1 MNLDLVIRSGK
12 HTGKTVRWIQE
23 NDLGYLN
30 WIQANRPEM
39 LKEVKQ
45 KPKQATKQENTNLK
59 FRDEPIKAIRPNMD
73 FWEQGPA
80 TNSIP
85 YLRKMKKDSEL

>member
-1 MNLDLVIRSGK
+1 MRSGK
-12 HTGKTVRWIQE
+12 HTGKTLRWVQE
-23 NDLGYLN
+23 NDLGYLT
-30 WIQANRPEM
+30 WVQANRPEM
-39 LKEVKQ
+39 LKEFKQ
-45 KPKQATKQENTNLK
+45 APKPVPKQESSNLK

-85 YLRKMKKDSEL
+85 YLRTMKKDSEL